1 MTVSM
6 IVGAHSSIIQTFLRA
21 LGRTQKV
28 KIIAENVW
36 WFYLWEEIRFKTKLQ
51 NLPQTLKHCLLK
63 IQNPLIMVLRAYV
76 VGTHLRPTLCPPMFI
91 HKEFRFKHIQ
101 LNYWSFI
108 LGLDLPF
115 GQNKWVPSNVLFFL
129 L

>member
-6 IVGAHSSIIQTFLRA
+6 IVGAHSSIIQTFLGA

-36 WFYLWEEIRFKTKLQ
+36 CTTFICERKKRYITKFQ

-63 IQNPLIMVLRAYV
+63 IQNPLIMVLRA
-76 VGTHLRPTLCPPMFI
+76 
-91 HKEFRFKHIQ
+91 
-101 LNYWSFI
+101 
-108 LGLDLPF
+108 
-115 GQNKWVPSNVLFFL
+115 
-129 L
+129 